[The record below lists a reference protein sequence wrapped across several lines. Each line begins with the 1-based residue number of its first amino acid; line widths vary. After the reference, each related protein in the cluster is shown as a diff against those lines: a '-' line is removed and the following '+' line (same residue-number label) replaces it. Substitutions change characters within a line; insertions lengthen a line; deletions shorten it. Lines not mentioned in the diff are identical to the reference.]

1 MVVGGERG
9 PGGREPAQ
17 PSADVTPD
25 VAGTAWIDALSDE
38 QCMEIF
44 WLYVDPP
51 EPFLQAHP
59 PALLGRAMRY
69 ALRQVVD
76 ATRGE
81 ARPR

>member
-1 MVVGGERG
+1 MSDDMGGAEERSG
-9 PGGREPAQ
+9 DWVDQ
-17 PSADVTPD
+17 LTDS
-25 VAGTAWIDALSDE
+25 

-51 EPFLQAHP
+51 EEFLARHP

-76 ATRGE
+76 WSERKL
-81 ARPR
+81 